1 MPPSASTSPLS
12 LCDESM
18 TLLGKV
24 VALALVTTFML
35 LAALHV
41 YWAYGGRW
49 GAAVTVPVVD
59 GRPAFRPGR
68 ASTLVVAILLV
79 AAGAIIAVRSNTIPG
94 QDAAPRLV
102 HLGAWT
108 LCAVFALRAVGNF
121 KTFGFFK
128 GTRDTAF
135 ARFDTRLFS
144 PLCVAISLGCLLISL
159 GP

>member
-1 MPPSASTSPLS
+1 
-12 LCDESM
+12 M
-18 TLLGKV
+18 TLLGKI
-24 VALALVTTFML
+24 VALALVATFTF

-49 GAAVTVPVVD
+49 GAAVTVPVID

-68 ASTLVVAILLV
+68 TSTLFVALLLA
-79 AAGAIIAVRSNTIPG
+79 AAGAIVALRSNTISG
-94 QDAAPRLV
+94 QGAAPQFV

-108 LCAVFALRAVGNF
+108 LCALFALRAVGNF

-128 GTRDTAF
+128 TTRGTAF

-144 PLCVAISLGCLLISL
+144 PLCVAISIGCLLVSL